1 MEFLAFV
8 PVLLTLLGVLY
19 CAACVIV
26 DYEIRSAE
34 REFGRTENASAGS
47 GGQSPDASV
56 DSGETGFEPA
66 VGSCDST
73 GRTRGGSGAIGGW
86 AGRRRR

>member
-8 PVLLTLLGVLY
+8 PVLFALPTVFY
-19 CAACVIV
+19 FAARLIV

-34 REFGRTENASAGS
+34 REFGQADEVSAGP

-56 DSGETGFEPA
+56 VPG
-66 VGSCDST
+66 DST
-73 GRTRGGSGAIGGW
+73 VPVVASGDSAGRTRGGSGAIGGW
-86 AGRRRR
+86 AGLRRR